1 MVVEGYLALS
11 MTKCRQMLTMSCLRQ
26 LILNHSRHLYINVQ
40 NLCSVVFYTK
50 VVYTKV
56 VSVHVLLVFFVVIF
70 VNCFYVNPEVELV
83 RQCFKTRSN
92 CFEQIY

>member
-50 VVYTKV
+50 VV
-56 VSVHVLLVFFVVIF
+56 SVHVLLVSFVVIF

>member
-1 MVVEGYLALS
+1 M
-11 MTKCRQMLTMSCLRQ
+11 
-26 LILNHSRHLYINVQ
+26 Q

>member
-1 MVVEGYLALS
+1 VVVEGYLALS

-50 VVYTKV
+50 VV
-56 VSVHVLLVFFVVIF
+56 SVHVLLVSFVVIF